1 MFIATL
7 LLLSTT
13 ACPPMKGVCE
23 RPISADSIA
32 DSVGV
37 NIHLHFGNTVYS
49 NFPLIRSLLVALGV
63 RHTRDGL
70 VDSTWKEYYERHI
83 ALGRLGIKCLFI
95 TSPEQSNTL
104 LTSWP
109 SRVPGA
115 FEGYEAPNEY
125 DLSGDPKWPAI
136 LQAFVR
142 RLYEAVKSNPA
153 TTGFSVIGP
162 SLTQAASY
170 NQLAGL
176 QQYFDFG
183 NMHNYFGGRNPGT
196 PGWGEGGYGSF
207 AYNIKLEQTAWP
219 AKPIVTTETGYLTD
233 TTVPQG
239 IPETVAGK
247 YAPRVILEQA
257 VHGISRTYIYELI
270 DEGSAIAGKDGAF
283 GLARMDGSQKPAF
296 KALKNLI
303 AILSDPGPQVSPEA
317 LEFSLTGAPKNVHH
331 LVMAKRD
338 GSYYVAF
345 WEEEQGYDFTKSA
358 ETPVTPENFTFTS
371 SHVFKTT
378 QLIAFSAD
386 GSLKSTKLTPGSHIP
401 LVATDCVSILRLQ

>member
-7 LLLSTT
+7 LLLSAT
-13 ACPPMKGVCE
+13 ACSPMKGFCE

-37 NIHLHFGNTVYS
+37 NIHLHFGDTVYS

-70 VDSTWKEYYERHI
+70 VDTNWKEYYDRHI

-95 TSPEQSNTL
+95 TSPEQSSAL

-125 DLSGDPKWPAI
+125 DLSRDPKWSEI

-142 RLYEAVKSNPA
+142 RLYRGVKSDPA
-153 TTGFSVIGP
+153 TASFPLVGP
-162 SLTQAASY
+162 SVTQAASY
-170 NQLAGL
+170 TQLAGL
-176 QQYFDFG
+176 QQYFDLG

-196 PGWGEGGYGSF
+196 PGWGEGGYGSI
-207 AYNIKLEQTAWP
+207 AYNISLEQLAWP
-219 AKPIVTTETGYLTD
+219 GKPIVTTETGYITD
-233 TTVPQG
+233 TTVTQG
-239 IPETVAGK
+239 IPENVAGK
-247 YAPRVILEQA
+247 YAPRMILEQA
-257 VHGISRTYIYELI
+257 LHGISRTYIYELI
-270 DEGSAIAGKDGAF
+270 DEGRTIAGKDAAF

-296 KALKNLI
+296 EALKNLI
-303 AILSDPGPQVSPEA
+303 ATLSDPGPQISHEA
-317 LEFSLTGAPKNVHH
+317 LEFSLAGAPSDVHH
-331 LVMAKRD
+331 LLMAKRD
-338 GSYYVAF
+338 GSYYLAF
-345 WEEEQGYDFTKSA
+345 WEEEQGYDFTRSV
-358 ETPVTPENFTFTS
+358 ETPVAPETFAFTS
-371 SHVFKTT
+371 SHVFKTA
-378 QLIAFSAD
+378 QLIAFSAG
-386 GSLKSTKLTPGSHIP
+386 GSLRSVKLTPSSRIS

>member
-1 MFIATL
+1 MLIATL

-13 ACPPMKGVCE
+13 VCPPMKGDCE
-23 RPISADSIA
+23 RPFSADSIA
-32 DSVGV
+32 DSIGV

-49 NFPLIRSLLVALGV
+49 NFPLIQDLLVALGV

-70 VDSTWKEYYERHI
+70 VDSAWTEYYERHI

-95 TSPEQSNTL
+95 TSPTQSSTL

-125 DLSGDPKWPAI
+125 DLSGDPKWPAN

-153 TTGFSVIGP
+153 TAGFPVVGP

-170 NQLAGL
+170 TQLAGL

-183 NMHNYFGGRNPGT
+183 NVHNYFGGRNPGT

-207 AYNIKLEQTAWP
+207 AYNINLEQTAWP
-219 AKPIVTTETGYLTD
+219 HKPIVTTETGYITD
-233 TTVPQG
+233 TMVPQG
-239 IPETVAGK
+239 IPESVAGK

-257 VHGISRTYIYELI
+257 LHGISRTYIYELI

-303 AILSDPGPQVSPEA
+303 ATLTDPGPQGSPQI
-317 LEFSLTGAPKNVHH
+317 LEFSLAGAPKNVHH
-331 LVMAKRD
+331 LVMAKRN

-345 WEEEQGYDFTKSA
+345 WEEEQNYDFTKSA

-371 SHVFKTT
+371 SRVFKTT

-386 GSLKSTKLTPGSHIP
+386 GSLKSTELAPSSRIP